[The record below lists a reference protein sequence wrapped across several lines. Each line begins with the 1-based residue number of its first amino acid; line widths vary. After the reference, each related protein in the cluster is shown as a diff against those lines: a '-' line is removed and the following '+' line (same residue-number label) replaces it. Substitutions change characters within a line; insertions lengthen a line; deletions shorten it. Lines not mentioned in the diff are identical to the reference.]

1 VTGHALEP
9 HADEVLAGAAVYSKR
24 PILAA
29 YDLWVLGFVCSRVW
43 HCPNTHMKRLYDR
56 NVDDRHLDLGPG
68 TGYFLDKAKFPS
80 DTPSLVLLDLNEDAL
95 RRTGARLARYRPQ
108 AYRRDVLKPL
118 DLGDARFGSVGLN
131 FLLHCM
137 PGGMAHKATVFD
149 QVLPYVEPG
158 GRIFGSTVL
167 AHGVAHGKLAPKAL
181 ESLNGDGV
189 MNNLDDSFEQ
199 LDAELAARFSR
210 YRLRAKG
217 SVGLFEITVV

>member
-1 VTGHALEP
+1 MTGNALEP
-9 HADEVLAGAAVYSKR
+9 NADEVLAGAAVYSKR

-43 HCPNTHMKRLYDR
+43 HCPNVHMRRLYDR
-56 NVDDRHLDLGPG
+56 NVDARHLDLGPG
-68 TGYFLDKAKFPS
+68 TGFFLDKARFPGG
-80 DTPSLVLLDLNEDAL
+80 DPALVLLDLNADAL

-108 AYRRDVLKPL
+108 AYQRDVLKPL
-118 DLGDARFGSVGLN
+118 DLGAARFGSVGLN

-137 PGGMAHKATVFD
+137 PGGMAHKAVVFD
-149 QVLPYVEPG
+149 TVLPYVEPG

-167 AHGVAHGKLAPKAL
+167 SHGVQHGKLAPKAL

-189 MNNLDDSFEQ
+189 MNNADDSFEQ
-199 LDAELAARFSR
+199 LDAELAKRFPR
-210 YRLRAKG
+210 YRLWAQG